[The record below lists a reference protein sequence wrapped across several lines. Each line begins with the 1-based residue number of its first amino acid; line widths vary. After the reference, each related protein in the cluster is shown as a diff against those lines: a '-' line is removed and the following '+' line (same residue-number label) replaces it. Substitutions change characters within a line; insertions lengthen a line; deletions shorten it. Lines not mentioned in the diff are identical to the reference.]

1 MTKVEV
7 ASPKAPKAQTRILV
21 VDDEPSMCDFLRIM
35 LLKEGYAVET
45 RTSARQALSE
55 LNRDDREEGKRF
67 SLVITDLMMPEMS
80 GLELIKT
87 VQKSD
92 PNLDFIVMTA
102 YGSID
107 TAVEALKSGAH
118 DYITKPFKVEEI
130 KIAIKNIVE
139 QRQLKRQNTVLKE
152 NLATGFESFIGAA
165 AGILEIKRLAAKAA
179 GSDVTVLITGESGT
193 GKEVLARAI
202 HAESRRNSGP
212 FLSLNCAALPETLLE
227 SELFGHTRGSFTGA
241 VKDKTGLFAAAADGT
256 FFLDEISET
265 SPAIQAKLL
274 RVLEEKEFTPLG
286 ATKTLSSDVRLIAA
300 TNANLQERVERGA
313 FRADLFY
320 RLNVFSINIP
330 PLRERHDDIELLAA
344 HFVRRHAAKLDL
356 SEKTLSDS
364 ALDVLKGYSWPGNVR
379 QLENLLERTVM
390 LAHDDIINVDDLPEE
405 VRRVNSASSQPDSG
419 LAVGPDLEAMEKAY
433 IYYTLSRTGWNKSQA
448 AKILGIDLSTLYRK
462 IDRYD
467 LPKKP

>member
-1 MTKVEV
+1 MAKLEV
-7 ASPKAPKAQTRILV
+7 AAPRDQKARTRILV

-55 LNRDDREEGKRF
+55 LNRDNQEEGKRF

-130 KIAIKNIVE
+130 KISIKNIVE
-139 QRQLKRQNTVLKE
+139 QRRLKKQNTVLKE
-152 NLATGFESFIGAA
+152 NLATGFESFIGATP
-165 AGILEIKRLAAKAA
+165 GILEIKRLAAKAA

-227 SELFGHTRGSFTGA
+227 SELFGHMKGSFTGA
-241 VKDKTGLFAAAADGT
+241 VKDKTGLFAAAADGS

-320 RLNVFSINIP
+320 RLNVFSINIL
-330 PLRERHDDIELLAA
+330 PLRERRDDIELLAA

-356 SEKTLSDS
+356 PEKTLSDS

-390 LAHDDIINVDDLPEE
+390 LVHGDIINVDDLPEE
-405 VRRVNSASSQPDSG
+405 VRRVSSASNQPDSG